1 MGEKVISI
9 NRKDFKKR
17 FNCSYNITSIL
28 LDRFGKR
35 FDAELT
41 VLPKG
46 RKGGTLNFKLT
57 EKDLFQMIDFAR
69 NKYIM
74 SNRKSSKDIWQRI
87 MLDLTEYKKEVFN
100 ENSKI

>member
-1 MGEKVISI
+1 MSEKIISI

-46 RKGGTLNFKLT
+46 RKGGTLDFKLS
-57 EKDLFQMIDFAR
+57 EKDLFQMIDFVR

-74 SNRKSSKDIWQRI
+74 SKRESSRDIWQRI

-100 ENSKI
+100 KNSKI

>member
-1 MGEKVISI
+1 
-9 NRKDFKKR
+9 
-17 FNCSYNITSIL
+17 
-28 LDRFGKR
+28 
-35 FDAELT
+35 
-41 VLPKG
+41 
-46 RKGGTLNFKLT
+46 
-57 EKDLFQMIDFAR
+57 MIDFAR